1 LEPRRDRQAAADLII
16 FSEDHTAVLA
26 GRNGGSSAPCH
37 ASLIGEIEAM
47 LAEISLTS
55 IILWG
60 ICLLLAVGVGWSRYE
75 KKKTRDKFLREL
87 IAMDPVRREKVLSRL
102 RPEMQMDLRR
112 ELMERYRISSIQ
124 SGRS

>member
-1 LEPRRDRQAAADLII
+1 MI
-16 FSEDHTAVLA
+16 
-26 GRNGGSSAPCH
+26 
-37 ASLIGEIEAM
+37 
-47 LAEISLTS
+47 AEVALSS

-102 RPEMQMDLRR
+102 RPDMQMDLRR

-124 SGRS
+124 SAKN